1 VGGQA
6 RSWAP
11 LVPLGAAAA
20 VLGWALRQGGL
31 PSSYL
36 FAALIVGLALALA
49 RPGLV
54 GVPETAFAAAQA
66 ITGVA
71 LGAAVRS
78 SSLTTLAHDW
88 LPVTLVSAATL
99 GISLAAG
106 RLLTRFTFVDGPTGA
121 LGMVAGGASG
131 IVAMADELG
140 ADGRLVAFMQY
151 LRVLIVVLI
160 TPLLLALLFP
170 GHHRGGAAEASV
182 LGDGRGWLLTLGVAA
197 AGAAVASRVRLPAGM
212 LLVPML
218 AAAVVALS
226 VPDGDF
232 DVPDLL
238 QQSAF
243 ALIGLQVGLR
253 FTAET
258 LRSLGK
264 LLLPVLAAIAA
275 LIVLSFGL
283 AVVLELTT
291 SVSLADSYLATTPG
305 GIFAVV
311 AVSFGAGGNT
321 TFIVAVQGLRVL
333 VMVLLAPVAVRWLA
347 RDRVRIPSSN
357 HEHGG

>member
-1 VGGQA
+1 VA
-6 RSWAP
+6 RQLRTWVP
-11 LVPLGAAAA
+11 LVPLGALSAA
-20 VLGWALRQGGL
+20 LGWLLREAGL

-36 FAALIVGLALALA
+36 FAALLVGLAVALA
-49 RPGLV
+49 RPGRIA
-54 GVPETAFAAAQA
+54 VPPVAFAAAQA
-66 ITGVA
+66 VTGVA

-78 SSLTTLAHDW
+78 SSLTSLAHSW
-88 LPVTLVSAATL
+88 LPVGLVTAGTLA
-99 GISLAAG
+99 ISLGAG
-106 RLLTRFTFVDGPTGA
+106 RALARFTFVDAPTGA

-170 GHHRGGAAEASV
+170 GHPGGSAPGVTV
-182 LGDGRGWLLTLGVAA
+182 LGDGRGWLLTLAVASG
-197 AGAAVASRVRLPAGM
+197 GAAVASRVRLPAGM
-212 LLVPML
+212 LLIPMI
-218 AAAVVALS
+218 AAAVVALL

-238 QQSAF
+238 QQGAF

-258 LRSLGK
+258 VRSLGS

-283 AVVLELTT
+283 ALVLELTT
-291 SVSLADSYLATTPG
+291 PVSLSDAYLATTPG

-311 AVSFGAGGNT
+311 AVAFGAGANT

-333 VMVLLAPVAVRWLA
+333 VMVLLAPLMVRRLA
-347 RDRVRIPSSN
+347 RRAHV
-357 HEHGG
+357 